1 MNKIFLANALVTNSK
16 NQMLAVRKK
25 NSNYYQMVGGK
36 LEKQETIL
44 QTLQREFL
52 EEIGLDIS
60 QHEIQ
65 FLGEYETLAV
75 NEKNTL
81 VHANVFYVK
90 LKDQDVIKISKEI
103 EEYAYINKSDY
114 QNYQLAHLLEE
125 FSLPIWLE
133 MN

>member
-81 VHANVFYVK
+81 VHANVFHVK
-90 LKDQDVIKISKEI
+90 LNDQDVIKISKEI
-103 EEYAYINKSDY
+103 EEYVYINKSDY